1 MTHTIRE
8 QILDLLIGPTL
19 DPFEM
24 QQRMSVLYF
33 DKILPELDKIFDS
46 LSDEDTVVSIDF
58 LEIDLGNIAVSDL
71 GNDDGIR
78 RLLAVIRDQVYT
90 KIRPHEEYPGG
101 AFIMQSRALS
111 VFGQW
116 IYFMRTGHLPWNIA
130 VPGKEWHQGVLE
142 TLADDYRSADELRA
156 LIIKQPAVI
165 ERIVFQHP
173 VDFLVS
179 LLELLTAKN
188 QADLPGYI
196 REMWHLMQAM
206 KDKVPGP
213 LAGANQQRLSHLLW
227 KDILRVVT
235 ASSANWT
242 TENVIQNVISQYI
255 DRQQVHSIRNSGV
268 ITEMQNRIL
277 LILDDL
283 ATNTRTKEIFPDN
296 TTPETG
302 PVAIQSPAG
311 IAVNEA
317 SPVEDRNNPETGAL
331 TPTSRNEMDTSTGK
345 DITDKPVNKID
356 EEGLFVKNAGAV
368 LLHPF
373 LRRFFHNIG
382 LTRNDRFISDGSQ
395 VKAIYLIHY
404 LATGNASAA
413 EYDLV
418 MSKLLCGFLLENAV
432 DTSVELTGNELKEAD
447 DLLSDII
454 MQWEILKNT
463 SAAGLREGFLQ
474 RPGKL
479 YTSNERLH
487 VLVETNS
494 IDVLLDYLP
503 WNLSIVRLPWMVQ
516 SLQVDWR

>member
-24 QQRMSVLYF
+24 QQRMSVLFF

-46 LSDEDTVVSIDF
+46 LSDEDIVVSIDL
-58 LEIDLGNIAVSDL
+58 LEIDLGTVAASDL
-71 GNDDGIR
+71 DNDDGIR
-78 RLLAVIRDQVYT
+78 KLLAVIRDQVYA
-90 KIRPHEEYPGG
+90 KIRPHDEYPGG
-101 AFIMQSRALS
+101 AYTTQSRSLS

-130 VPGKEWHQGVLE
+130 APGKEWHQGVLE
-142 TLADDYRSADELRA
+142 TLADDYHSADELRA
-156 LIIKQPAVI
+156 LIVKHPAVL
-165 ERIVFQHP
+165 ERIVFQHSIA
-173 VDFLVS
+173 FLVS

-188 QADLPGYI
+188 QAGLPESI
-196 REMWHLMQAM
+196 LEMWHLIQAM
-206 KDKVPGP
+206 KDKMPTALTGVS
-213 LAGANQQRLSHLLW
+213 LQRLSHLLW
-227 KDILRVVT
+227 KDVLRVVT

-242 TENVIQNVISQYI
+242 TDNIMRNVVSSYINGRQAHDIISA
-255 DRQQVHSIRNSGV
+255 RN
-268 ITEMQNRIL
+268 ITEIPNRIIP
-277 LILDDL
+277 ILADL
-283 ATNTRTKEIFPDN
+283 ASNAPIKEVPSTNTTAGEAPGTIKP
-296 TTPETG
+296 
-302 PVAIQSPAG
+302 PAG
-311 IAVNEA
+311 PPIDEVLSGEGM
-317 SPVEDRNNPETGAL
+317 VNPETGAL
-331 TPTSRNEMDTSTGK
+331 VPTSGNEK
-345 DITDKPVNKID
+345 DISSESNTTDKPVSKID
-356 EEGLFVKNAGAV
+356 EEGLFVKAAGAV

-382 LTRNDRFISDGSQ
+382 LTRNDRFIDDDSQ
-395 VKAIYLIHY
+395 VKAIYLVHY
-404 LATGNASAA
+404 LATGSASAA

-432 DTSVELTGNELKEAD
+432 DTGVELNENELKEAD

-463 SAAGLREGFLQ
+463 SPSGLREGFLQ

-503 WNLSIVRLPWMVQ
+503 WNLSIVKLPWMVQ